1 MYMEHKILDYMMNV
15 PSCQQQNKRAVIGM
29 PDALSVW
36 ASTVFVSGGG
46 PRAAVSFFAVD
57 VSWTTQKTTR
67 GGSF

>member
-1 MYMEHKILDYMMNV
+1 MMNV